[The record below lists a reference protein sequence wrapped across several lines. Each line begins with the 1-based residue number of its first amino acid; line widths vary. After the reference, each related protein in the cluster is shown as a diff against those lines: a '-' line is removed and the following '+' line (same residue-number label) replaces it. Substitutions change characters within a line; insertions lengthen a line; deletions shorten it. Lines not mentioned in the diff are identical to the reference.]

1 MDLKNNYLIIK
12 NRNKVILFIALIVL
26 LNFLLL
32 PIDLYLQKNYIY
44 RTLNLKD
51 KQSLTLK
58 NKKTFYIPN
67 VSDEINIFEYTV
79 NDKKIYDSLNFDNKD
94 LDEFKKDKNFMLIL
108 SHLNLQSF
116 LKNDLPKESITTL
129 LFLNKVLNRDKYY
142 INDLRGWDFI
152 IIDKIKN
159 KVTLVNCVKSS
170 FTLSWYEFKSDYMSD
185 LFFWQ
190 NLFILLALFFF

>member
-12 NRNKVILFIALIVL
+12 SINKVILFIALIVL

-58 NKKTFYIPN
+58 NKKTFYLPN

-94 LDEFKKDKNFMLIL
+94 LDEFKKDKKFMLIL

-129 LFLNKVLNRDKYY
+129 LFLNKELNRDKYY
-142 INDLRGWDFI
+142 INDLKGWDFI

-159 KVTLVNCVKSS
+159 TVTLVNCVKSS
-170 FTLSWYEFKSDYMSD
+170 FTLS
-185 LFFWQ
+185 
-190 NLFILLALFFF
+190 

>member
-1 MDLKNNYLIIK
+1 M
-12 NRNKVILFIALIVL
+12 
-26 LNFLLL
+26 
-32 PIDLYLQKNYIY
+32 
-44 RTLNLKD
+44 
-51 KQSLTLK
+51 K

-170 FTLSWYEFKSDYMSD
+170 FTLS
-185 LFFWQ
+185 
-190 NLFILLALFFF
+190 